1 MGIAERR
8 ERERRMR
15 QRMIQDA
22 ALELFMQKGFYTV
35 KMEDISEKA
44 ELSIATIYIYFKS
57 KDELYASLID
67 IALEFLYD
75 RVKDAYEDEDLP
87 ATEKFMAYKKALYKT
102 YREHPTILRII
113 IHIQLYDTL
122 KTLDPKLLAHL
133 NTKGRQII
141 DIFAG
146 TYDEGVEQG
155 VFKEG
160 HGVAHADILWAT
172 FTGLVLWEDSKK
184 KIDGK
189 KDYLKSTLYR
199 AFDVFCHGIQKC

>member
-8 ERERRMR
+8 KREKRMR

-67 IALEFLYD
+67 IALEYLYD
-75 RVKDAYEDEDLP
+75 LVREVYENEDLP
-87 ATEKFMAYKKALYKT
+87 ANEKFMAYKEAMYKT

-122 KTLDPKLLAHL
+122 KTLDRKLLDHL
-133 NTKGRQII
+133 NEKGRQII

-146 TYDEGVEQG
+146 TYDEGVKQG

-160 HGVAHADILWAT
+160 HGVAHADILWAI

-184 KIDGK
+184 KIDDR
-189 KDYLKSTLYR
+189 KDFLKPTLCR
-199 AFDVFCHGIQKC
+199 AFEIFCHGIQKG

>member
-8 ERERRMR
+8 KREKRMR

-67 IALEFLYD
+67 IALEYLYD
-75 RVKDAYEDEDLP
+75 RIKVVHENETLQAID
-87 ATEKFMAYKKALYKT
+87 KFMGYQKAMYNT

-133 NTKGRQII
+133 NEKGRQII
-141 DIFAG
+141 DIFSG
-146 TYDEGVEQG
+146 TYEEGVEQG
-155 VFKEG
+155 AFKEG
-160 HGVAHADILWAT
+160 HGVVHADILWAI
-172 FTGLVLWEDSKK
+172 FTGLALWEDSKK
-184 KIDGK
+184 KIDER
-189 KDYLKSTLYR
+189 KDFFKETLAR
-199 AFDVFCHGIQKC
+199 AFEVFCQGIQRN

>member
-8 ERERRMR
+8 EREKRMR

-67 IALEFLYD
+67 IALEYLYK
-75 RVKDAYEDEDLP
+75 RIKDAFASEDLSP
-87 ATEKFMAYKKALYKT
+87 IEKFMAYKDALYKT
-102 YREHPTILRII
+102 YQKHPTILRII

-122 KTLDPKLLAHL
+122 KTLDRKLLNHL
-133 NTKGRQII
+133 NEKGRQII
-141 DIFAG
+141 DIFTG
-146 TYDEGVEQG
+146 TYDKGVEQG
-155 VFKEG
+155 IFKEG
-160 HGVAHADILWAT
+160 HGVAHADILWAL

-184 KIDGK
+184 KIDDR
-189 KDYLKSTLYR
+189 KDFLKPTLQR